1 MKKLTIKERKKY
13 NKMRRD
19 FDWRQK
25 PNLDSCCNAPYN
37 NMYFT
42 TQGSVSPC
50 WILPGEVDYWTDGRS
65 INDIWFGKEYN
76 ILRHNLQRGV
86 FEKKCEV
93 CYHNIKNKVWPLAM
107 AYDRFGV
114 NENGYPTL
122 LELELSNECNLE
134 CLMCDGFLSSGIRK
148 NRDKLPKLPMHYN
161 DNFVEQLKEYIPH
174 LKELRF
180 NGGEPFLH
188 KIVYEICMLVSE
200 TNPNLQINMATNGVV
215 YNKRVKEI
223 LEKCD
228 IRMNIS
234 IDGFTKETYEKIRVN
249 SDWVTLMNNF
259 KIFWEYLIEKN
270 CSPSIMVNPMR
281 NNWWEM
287 KEAVR
292 FANKYKCN
300 LWYNTVHHP
309 SHLALHNLPNEKLKD
324 IHIQLKRDLR
334 ELKEEDLHYTREN
347 TSQDYLKKR
356 IANIGKFKMFV
367 ENQVVGWINEINI

>member
-1 MKKLTIKERKKY
+1 MKKLTSKERKKY

-19 FDWRQK
+19 FDWRQQ
-25 PNLDSCCNAPYN
+25 PNSDSCCNAPYN

-50 WILPGEVDYWTDGRS
+50 WILPGEVEYWTVDRS
-65 INDIWFGKEYN
+65 INDIWFGEKYN
-76 ILRHNLQRGV
+76 TLRHNLQRGV
-86 FEKKCEV
+86 FVDKCEV
-93 CYHNIKNKVWPLAM
+93 CYHNIKNQVWPLAM

-114 NENGYPTL
+114 NENKYPTL

-134 CLMCDGFLSSGIRK
+134 CLMCDGNLSSGIRK

-174 LKELRF
+174 LEELRF

-188 KIVYEICMLVSE
+188 KIVYKICMLVSE
-200 TNPNLQINMATNGVV
+200 INPKLQINFATNGLI

-249 SDWVTLMNNF
+249 SDWETLMKNF
-259 KIFWEYLIEKN
+259 KIFWKYLLKKN
-270 CSPSIMVNPMR
+270 CAPSVMVNPMR

-292 FANKYKCN
+292 FANKYKSN

-309 SHLALHNLPNEKLKD
+309 SHLALHNLPIEELKD
-324 IHIQLKRDLR
+324 IHRQLKEDVR
-334 ELKEEDLHYTREN
+334 ELEEENKYYTSSN
-347 TSQDYLKKR
+347 TPRDYLEKR
-356 IANIGKFKMFV
+356 MANIGKFKMFV
-367 ENQVVGWINEINI
+367 ENQVVGWINETNI

>member
-1 MKKLTIKERKKY
+1 MKKKRIVIIDGLNTYLRNYIVNPSLSTNGNPIGGLKGFLSSLQKLSRELKPDHLVIVWDGPGGSQRRKTVNKNYKEGRKPIRL
-13 NKMRRD
+13 NR
-19 FDWRQK
+19 
-25 PNLDSCCNAPYN
+25 
-37 NMYFT
+37 
-42 TQGSVSPC
+42 SVKLLS
-50 WILPGEVDYWTDGRS
+50 E
-65 INDIWFGKEYN
+65 E
-76 ILRHNLQRGV
+76 
-86 FEKKCEV
+86 E
-93 CYHNIKNKVWPLAM
+93 NIKNKVWPLAM

-174 LKELRF
+174 LEELRF

-188 KIVYEICMLVSE
+188 KIVHKICMLVSE
-200 TNPNLQINMATNGVV
+200 INPKLQINFATNGLI

-249 SDWVTLMNNF
+249 SDWETLMKNF
-259 KIFWEYLIEKN
+259 KIFWKYLLKKN
-270 CSPSIMVNPMR
+270 QAPSVMVNPMR

-287 KEAVR
+287 KDAVR
-292 FANKYKCN
+292 FANKYKSN

-309 SHLALHNLPNEKLKD
+309 SHLALHNLPIEELKD
-324 IHIQLKRDLR
+324 IHRQLKKDLR
-334 ELKEEDLHYTREN
+334 ELEEENKYYTSSN
-347 TSQDYLKKR
+347 TPRDYLEKR
-356 IANIGKFKMFV
+356 MANIGKFKMFV
-367 ENQVVGWINEINI
+367 NNQVVGWINESR